1 MNVLLTGA
9 AGQVGRALAALVPA
23 GMSVRALTHAQLDV
37 TDAHAVAQTVAAA
50 RPDAIINAAAYTQV
64 ERAEEE
70 PGLAQAVNGEGPGHL
85 ARAARTAGAR
95 LVHISTDF
103 VFDGTSSVPYGPE
116 APTHPLNVYGRSK
129 RSGEEQVLTLFPE
142 RALVLRTSWV
152 YAPWGANF
160 LRTMLRLMGSGQ
172 AVRVVADQVGT
183 PTSARSLAR
192 VIWQLIARPE
202 LGGVHHWS
210 DAGVASWYDFAVAI
224 AEEGRRRGIL
234 RAEVSVTPI
243 STAEYPTRARRPAYS
258 VLDTRSLAMLAAPRH
273 WRAELADVLDEL
285 ARA

>member
-1 MNVLLTGA
+1 VNVLLTGA

-23 GMSVRALTHAQLDV
+23 DVSVRALTRAELDV
-37 TDAHAVAQTVAAA
+37 TDARAVAQAVAQAH
-50 RPDAIINAAAYTQV
+50 PDAIINAAAYTQV

-70 PGLAQAVNGEGPGHL
+70 PARAQAVNAEGPGHL
-85 ARAARTAGAR
+85 ARAARAAGAR
-95 LVHISTDF
+95 LVHVSTDF
-103 VFDGTSSVPYGPE
+103 VFDGTSSVPYSPQ
-116 APTHPLNVYGRSK
+116 AATHPLNVYGRSK
-129 RSGEEQVLTLFPE
+129 RAGEEQVLALLPG

-160 LRTMLRLMGSGQ
+160 LQTMLRLMRSGQ
-172 AVRVVADQVGT
+172 GVRVVADQVGT

-192 VIWQLIARPE
+192 AIWQIIARPE

-234 RAEVSVTPI
+234 REDVSVAPI
-243 STAEYPTRARRPAYS
+243 TSAEYPTRARRPAYS
-258 VLDTRSLAMLAAPRH
+258 VLDTRSLAMLAGPRH
-273 WRAELADVLDEL
+273 WRAELSDVLAEM

>member
-1 MNVLLTGA
+1 VNVLLTGA
-9 AGQVGRALAALVPA
+9 AGQVGRALVALVPA

-37 TDAHAVAQTVAAA
+37 TDAQAVAQTVAAA

-85 ARAARTAGAR
+85 ARAARAAGAR

-129 RSGEEQVLTLFPE
+129 RSGEEQVLTIFPE

-192 VIWQLIARPE
+192 VIWQIIARPE

-273 WRAELADVLDEL
+273 WSAELADVLDEL